1 MNCSTTI
8 HISNE
13 IEEKTYFGFAT
24 RSKIFISFSRN
35 SFVHCVIEVVHIKF
49 ALFNFFSFTKY
60 LFFSIRFYVRNHL
73 PTPDVTAKE
82 YELDIASENQNKEI
96 TLSLEDLKSKF
107 EKVEVT
113 SAIQCGGKYIFCFHE
128 FFAKYFFFTN
138 FF

>member
-1 MNCSTTI
+1 MQKLHWKYFPRIFTLLMNGILC
-8 HISNE
+8 
-13 IEEKTYFGFAT
+13 YFHEF
-24 RSKIFISFSRN
+24 FNSRN
-35 SFVHCVIEVVHIKF
+35 FIG
-49 ALFNFFSFTKY
+49 FFKSKY
-60 LFFSIRFYVRNHL
+60 DVFFYSSIRFYVRNHL